1 METKNDWIDIRY
13 SGEFTPELSDFLFF
27 LILQLRKSNEN
38 QLFVSNDELSKKF
51 ADFSNPKEL
60 DPLLTK
66 LSTVS
71 SGFRDNSQKASY
83 RFALFS
89 DFIIT
94 EDGFSVQV
102 SPYFN
107 QWFDLLLAEE
117 NMTQF
122 YLETYINIGS
132 RYAKEFF
139 RKIARNQKEGRGL
152 WKPSLEELYQTLDI
166 PKGYNS
172 TRLNQRVFN
181 QLQKELVGKDKILE
195 SLEIKAVK
203 GGFKN
208 LQVQRYEFDFSFSK
222 K

>member
-1 METKNDWIDIRY
+1 METKKDWIDIRY
-13 SGEFTPELSDFLFF
+13 NGEFAPELSDFLFF
-27 LILQLRKSNEN
+27 LILKLRESDEN
-38 QLFVSNDELSKKF
+38 QHFIDNDELNKKF
-51 ADFSNPKEL
+51 ADFSGPKEL
-60 DPLLTK
+60 DALLTK

-71 SGFRDNSQKASY
+71 SGFRDNRQNLSY

-89 DFIIT
+89 DFVIS
-94 EDGFSVQV
+94 ENGFTVQV

-139 RKIARNQKEGRGL
+139 RKIARNQKEGGGV

-195 SLEIKAVK
+195 SLEITAIK

-208 LQVQRYEFDFSFSK
+208 LQVQRYEFDFRFLK
-222 K
+222 